1 MNIKFWGVRGS
12 VPSPLT
18 PAQVTVKV
26 KEAIELSKQGLPI
39 PFEVEST
46 YGGNTTCVEVNCG
59 NELFILDMGTGV
71 RELGKVQLQ
80 QAFKTKELSG
90 TILQSHCHWDHIQGF
105 PFWGPLYLPRSDF
118 NCSFNFFGGKH

>member
-18 PAQVTVKV
+18 PAQVTAKV
-26 KEAIELSKQGLPI
+26 KEAVGLSKQGLPI

-71 RELGKVQLQ
+71 RELGRVQLQ
-80 QAFKTKELSG
+80 QAFKTKTLNG
-90 TILQSHCHWDHIQGF
+90 TILQSHVHWDHIQGF
-105 PFWGPLYLPRSDF
+105 PFWGTLYLPRTDF
-118 NCSFNFFGGKH
+118 NCKFNF